1 MFSFDSVLFFLKKK
15 VQFITQERRSEAG
28 SVLDQSFSNVF
39 RRKPK
44 TKQKKK
50 NSNQK
55 ECKLELE
62 GSDEGACGQ
71 KNIKRQTTLVLKT
84 RRGGAEHLHPE
95 DDFTPQFQTSLL

>member
-1 MFSFDSVLFFLKKK
+1 MKQEVCWINLFPMFLEEN
-15 VQFITQERRSEAG
+15 Q
-28 SVLDQSFSNVF
+28 
-39 RRKPK
+39 KPNK
-44 TKQKKK
+44 KKK